1 MRSQIEQQDLLVDN
15 SSGPTGER
23 ELQILSEIEN
33 NPEVTQRAL
42 AQRVGI
48 ALGLTNLLL
57 KSLAQKGYVRVA
69 KATWKRRFY
78 TLTPEGFS
86 HRLGLLVT
94 YVNRFLSNY
103 RNVRQTLSEQLAPH
117 NLHSESRIAICGTA
131 EFAELV
137 YLGLRDF
144 GIEEVDAFETDCE
157 AGKRFLGLPVK
168 DISHLKPYDYDRVV
182 IATLSDSK
190 KISEVLIGQGA
201 SADHIVTFFTDKT
214 KHSKVNA

>member
-1 MRSQIEQQDLLVDN
+1 MRSKNKQSDSVNN

-23 ELQILSEIEN
+23 ELQILSEIET

-48 ALGLTNLLL
+48 ALGLTNLLV
-57 KSLAQKGYVRVA
+57 KNLAQKGYLRVA
-69 KATWKRRFY
+69 EATWKRRFY

-94 YVNRFLSNY
+94 YVNRFLFNY
-103 RNVRQTLSEQLAPH
+103 RNVRKTLSEQLEPH
-117 NLHSESRIAICGTA
+117 HLHSESRIAICGTA

-144 GIEEVDAFETDCE
+144 GIEEVDVFEADCDV
-157 AGKRFLGLPVK
+157 GKRFLGLPVK
-168 DISHLKPYDYDRVV
+168 DISRLNANDYDRVV
-182 IATLSDSK
+182 VANLGDSK
-190 KISEVLIGQGA
+190 KIFDVLIQQGT
-201 SADHIVTFFTDKT
+201 SEDHIVTFFTDKT
-214 KHSKVNA
+214 KNSKVGA